1 MQSMKF
7 ILIFSGIKYERIFII
22 YNVASFISII
32 LFSWG
37 NSMLNLFIQA
47 IEVIFLVI
55 ILQYIGSI

>member
-1 MQSMKF
+1 MNF

-22 YNVASFISII
+22 FNVTGFISII
-32 LFSWG
+32 LFSRG
-37 NSMLNLFIQA
+37 NNMLNLFIQA